1 MSRTPPGFAESG
13 QTPLSPPPFTTLP
26 DPALRAFVEVPKS
39 GRIVIPAAMRAAMGV
54 KEGDRVM
61 LLVEDGV
68 LTVESHARV
77 IAKIQ
82 AKIRALVPPGV
93 SLVDELIADRR
104 REAAS
109 EWDEAV
115 LGPLPPAL
123 QGYK

>member
-13 QTPLSPPPFTTLP
+13 QTPLSPPPFTSHP
-26 DPALRAFVEVPKS
+26 DPALRAFVELPKS
-39 GRIVIPAAMRAAMGV
+39 GRIVIPSAMRAAMGV
-54 KEGDRVM
+54 KEGERVM
-61 LLVEDGV
+61 LLVEAGV